1 MSIYKEDIVNH
12 IVNHFTN
19 ICSTSIP
26 LSHDMDLVDVMIHSL
41 IDDNKTN
48 MFSMIPS
55 TLYIKAFFLDSTKI
69 VHRVRWFLSLLFSKL
84 IGYYPLGC

>member
-1 MSIYKEDIVNH
+1 MQFFYKLAKIKNTTKSISYLRIGEIMSIYKQDIVNH

-19 ICSTSIP
+19 IFSTSIP
-26 LSHDMDLVDVMIHSL
+26 LSQDMDLVDAMIHSL

-55 TLYIKAFFLDSTKI
+55 TL
-69 VHRVRWFLSLLFSKL
+69 
-84 IGYYPLGC
+84 